1 MTTTKKPLRHTAYAL
16 EATRLTKTPS
26 IRRGAE
32 PLGQNLARPAPFS
45 GQHVLDITLR
55 RDPQFLIEATRQ
67 AVDCEH
73 LRDFLGTVLAER
85 DVAQA
90 LARGRGNGHPPPIVS
105 LRRAAEMARC
115 WSAFGA
121 QERETLFV
129 ATVLRGVQELL
140 ADQVVGSRCTPSELV
155 FAIARSALHRLD
167 DAAPRPASL
176 LRLAL
181 GWGNE
186 DEIDAFYVPRIQH
199 TVMQALSSVG
209 LVCAHLTL
217 N

>member
-1 MTTTKKPLRHTAYAL
+1 MTTTKKHSRHTANKLMASRLSAHSVL
-16 EATRLTKTPS
+16 E
-26 IRRGAE
+26 
-32 PLGQNLARPAPFS
+32 
-45 GQHVLDITLR
+45 VTLR
-55 RDPQFLIEATRQ
+55 QDPRRSIEAAVQ
-67 AVDCEH
+67 AINCEH
-73 LRDFLGTVLAER
+73 LRAFLGTVLDQP
-85 DVAQA
+85 DVVQA
-90 LARGRGNGHPPPIVS
+90 LAWGRGNGHPPPIVS